1 VFSVFSVFSVANS
14 KPGTSYTAAMPT
26 RLLPAL
32 MPSWR
37 FFDAIGPSPRVDY
50 AWVND
55 DAAPAQ
61 WHEFRPRPAHVPV
74 ARMLARLLWNPAW
87 NETLFVVRCAERLM
101 EGDVDFA
108 ARELR
113 WRLTWA
119 YGRGELV
126 PATAPA
132 LRFRVRAVTRE
143 NGRIIDDVLHLSLSF
158 VPHTRASR

>member
-1 VFSVFSVFSVANS
+1 MIF
-14 KPGTSYTAAMPT
+14 

-55 DAAPAQ
+55 DAAPAPWQ
-61 WHEFRPRPAHVPV
+61 EFRPRPPRVPV
-74 ARMLARLLWNPAW
+74 TRMLARLLWNPHW
-87 NETLFVVRCAERLM
+87 NETLYIVRCAERLM
-101 EGDVDFA
+101 EGDVDFT

-113 WRLTWA
+113 WRLTLA
-119 YGRGELV
+119 CQRGELL

-143 NGRIIDDVLHLSLSF
+143 DGRIVDDVLYVSPSF
-158 VPHTRASR
+158 VPDAAASR